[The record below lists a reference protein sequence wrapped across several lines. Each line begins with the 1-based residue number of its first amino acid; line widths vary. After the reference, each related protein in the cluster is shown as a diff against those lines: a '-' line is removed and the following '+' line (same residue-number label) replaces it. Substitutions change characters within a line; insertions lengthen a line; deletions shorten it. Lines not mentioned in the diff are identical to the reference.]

1 MRREEWIYGS
11 NPVLEALRAG
21 RNIRTVYLCSG
32 RHEKVKVEEIR
43 REAEIRGVQVE
54 AADHPF
60 FDSRFPK
67 GHQGVAAR
75 AFQKEY
81 LSIEELIS
89 GVSGAKGAPLLV
101 ILDGIEDPRNL
112 GAIMRSVDA
121 AGGHGIVIQ
130 SHRSASPGPEASKAS
145 AGAVEH
151 VAVSVVSNIKHAMR
165 QMKESGITV
174 IGAESGDYP
183 AIWDVDLTVPLAVI
197 IGSEGRGMRKTVREN
212 CDMIVTIPMKGKIN
226 SLNASVAAGILL
238 FEILR
243 QRYRNR

>member
-11 NPVLEALRAG
+11 NPVHEALRAG
-21 RNIRTVYLCSG
+21 RNIKTVYLCSG
-32 RHEKVKVEEIR
+32 RHEKVKVAEIR
-43 REAEIRGVQVE
+43 REAEIRGVPVE
-54 AADHPF
+54 AADHLF

-67 GHQGVAAR
+67 GHQGVAAKVL
-75 AFQKEY
+75 QKGY
-81 LSIEELIS
+81 LSIGELIS
-89 GVSGAKGAPLLV
+89 GVSGAKEAPLLV

-151 VAVSVVSNIKHAMR
+151 VAVSMVSNIKHAMR
-165 QMKESGITV
+165 QMKESGIIV

-197 IGSEGRGMRKTVREN
+197 IGSEGSGMRKTVREN

-243 QRYRNR
+243 QRYSNR